1 MGPGMSKYISLL
13 IGLLLLLHHPLRA
26 DVLLLVHGYASD
38 AQTWEYSGINHE
50 LQAHGWPRAGILTP
64 TGPGGV
70 PYVLGSMP
78 ESENK
83 SFSVNLP
90 AEAPLLVQADFLRGV
105 LNGIRQHHPNDRL
118 ILVGHSAGGVVARL
132 IVLGDNPYKVDEL
145 ITIASPHLGTVRA
158 AQGLDVVDS
167 KPFFCP
173 GPGVDFLKSVFGGS
187 DYDYLKY
194 SRGVL
199 IDLLPAE
206 SGTVLTWLNQQPH
219 PDISYTSVVRKTPF
233 AFGDE
238 IVPAYSQDM
247 NNVPALRGRVNV
259 LFTDAGHS
267 LNPQDGILLAGL
279 LDQSVPQT
287 DSTPSR

>member
-1 MGPGMSKYISLL
+1 MKPGLL
-13 IGLLLLLHHPLRA
+13 KTLCLIIGLLLMNQPLRA
-26 DVLLLVHGYASD
+26 DVLVLVHGYASN
-38 AQTWEYSGINHE
+38 ANTWEFSGINHE

-64 TGPGGV
+64 LGPAGLPIVTGVV
-70 PYVLGSMP
+70 PD
-78 ESENK
+78 SENK

-90 AEAPLLVQADFLRGV
+90 AEAPLLVQADYLRAALYGV
-105 LNGIRQHHPNDRL
+105 RQRHSEDRL

-132 IVLGDNPYKVDEL
+132 IVLGDNPYRVDEL
-145 ITIASPHLGTVRA
+145 ISIASPHLGTVRA

-173 GPGVDFLKSVFGGS
+173 GPGVDFLKDMFGGGS
-187 DYDYLKY
+187 YDYLKH

-206 SGTVLTWLNQQPH
+206 SGTVLTWLNLQPH

-238 IVPAYSQDM
+238 LVPAYSQDM
-247 NNVPALRGRVNV
+247 NNVPVLRGRVKV
-259 LFTDAGHS
+259 LYTDAGHS
-267 LNPQDGILLAGL
+267 LNPGDGILLAGI
-279 LDQSVPQT
+279 LDRSPVPAAPAGT
-287 DSTPSR
+287 K